1 MATLLA
7 LSAPHVQP
15 KKVARSVV
23 TTAGGRSLMAQ
34 VAAVWLAKPVGI
46 TTPPT
51 AARALSV
58 ELAQALTQGWVGT
71 QSTRSSLAGWDS
83 ENAQ

>member
-51 AARALSV
+51 AARPSFGNSSGRASKAARPPKSAPFLGKSG
-58 ELAQALTQGWVGT
+58 LACYT
-71 QSTRSSLAGWDS
+71 
-83 ENAQ
+83 E